1 MRYDQ
6 DETNG
11 KVNAEP
17 RNAEAELF
25 AEILNRLDE
34 KKDGSK
40 DAQPGNQ
47 PQSAKTIDL
56 VELFYYMLSK
66 LHYILLGMLIGAL
79 LLGVYA
85 SRRVTPIYTAT
96 SKLYIMGT
104 TGSSIIAD
112 LQIGTVLT
120 MDYQEVFKTW
130 EIQKGTEASLGTEDC
145 QKIQP
150 DRLEIDNP
158 EGTRV
163 LYISYTCEDPQLA
176 ANAANAYALA
186 GQKFMSGTMHI
197 QQPLLFSEA
206 IPPSERTSMGQK
218 GFAAMGF
225 LWGTAFAVWIIFMK
239 FTFDDHPHRPEDIEA
254 AAGIPTLAIIPK
266 SQRLPGASNNKR
278 QR

>member
-1 MRYDQ
+1 MIIHKMKKSFGIW
-6 DETNG
+6 TG
-11 KVNAEP
+11 KGKTQRKKQFSIGEFLLL
-17 RNAEAELF
+17 LF
-25 AEILNRLDE
+25 SKLPYVILAALL
-34 KKDGSK
+34 G
-40 DAQPGNQ
+40 A
-47 PQSAKTIDL
+47 
-56 VELFYYMLSK
+56 MLS
-66 LHYILLGMLIGAL
+66 LYYSSNVLAPL
-79 LLGVYA
+79 
-85 SRRVTPIYTAT
+85 YTAT
-96 SKLYIMGT
+96 AKLYALGQEKIDMNLLSIRAGT
-104 TGSSIIAD
+104 LLAI
-112 LQIGTVLT
+112 
-120 MDYQEVFKTW
+120 DYQEVFKTW

-197 QQPLLFSEA
+197 QQPLLFSDA